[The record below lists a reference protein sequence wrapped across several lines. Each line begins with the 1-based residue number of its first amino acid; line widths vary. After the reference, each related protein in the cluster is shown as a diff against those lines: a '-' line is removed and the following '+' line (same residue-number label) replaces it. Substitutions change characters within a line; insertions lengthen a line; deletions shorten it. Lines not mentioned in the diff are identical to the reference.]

1 MMELDIKNFI
11 KIFVLLVLIDLIW
24 LKLVAQKRYQKMI
37 LDIQHTELKVKLLP
51 AFLTY
56 VAMTML
62 FIMFHQP
69 DTFKMFMLGF
79 LSYAVYDLTN
89 LTLLDN
95 FDPMFA
101 IADMVWGGVLFTV
114 VYKTALKINV

>member
-1 MMELDIKNFI
+1 MELDIQNFI
-11 KIFVLLVLIDLIW
+11 KIFVLLILIDLIW
-24 LKLVAQKRYQKMI
+24 LKLVAQKKYQKMI
-37 LDIQHTELKVKLLP
+37 LNIQKSELKIKLMP

-56 VAMTML
+56 VAMTLL
-62 FIMFHQP
+62 FILFHQP

-79 LSYAVYDLTN
+79 LTYAVYDLTN
-89 LTLLDN
+89 LSLLDN

-114 VYKTALKINV
+114 VNRIALKFIN

>member
-1 MMELDIKNFI
+1 MELTIKNVI
-11 KIFVLLVLIDLIW
+11 KIFVLLILIDLIW
-24 LKLVAQKRYQKMI
+24 LKLVAQKKYQTMI
-37 LDIQHTELKVKLLP
+37 KNIQNSELKVKLIP

-56 VAMTML
+56 VAMTLL

-69 DTFKMFMLGF
+69 NTFKMFMLGF

-89 LTLLDN
+89 LSIFDK

-101 IADMVWGGVLFTV
+101 VADMIWGGILFAAV
-114 VYKTALKINV
+114 NKIALKINY